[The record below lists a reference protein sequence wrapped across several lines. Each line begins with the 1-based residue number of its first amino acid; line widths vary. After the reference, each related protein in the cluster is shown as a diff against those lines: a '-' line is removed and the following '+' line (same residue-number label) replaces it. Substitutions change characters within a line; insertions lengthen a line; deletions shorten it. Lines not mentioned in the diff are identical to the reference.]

1 MKYRHYRAAAH
12 RLETRAELER
22 LLSAAE
28 NDSGITARQYYNL
41 KYIITNKIYQ

>member
-1 MKYRHYRAAAH
+1 MRYRHYKIAAG

-22 LLSAAE
+22 LLRTAE
-28 NDSGITARQYYNL
+28 DDAGITDRQYYNL